1 MNILYTL
8 HVFYNDQIIS
18 SASVAYIQPLL
29 FLDPQGA
36 RDGPTSGAHVLA
48 MAKLYRE
55 AGRVVEPC
63 LSDGVL
69 LLVMTGFISLGKTPD
84 NQTWLGIPPVSHPK
98 RFGLSGKI
106 IYKWVIFQPAMFDDT
121 RV

>member
-1 MNILYTL
+1 M
-8 HVFYNDQIIS
+8 
-18 SASVAYIQPLL
+18 AYIQPLL

-63 LSDGVL
+63 LSEGVL

-84 NQTWLGIPPVSHPK
+84 NQTWLGIPQYPTQKGSV
-98 RFGLSGKI
+98 
-106 IYKWVIFQPAMFDDT
+106 
-121 RV
+121 